1 MRVVSVTG
9 RHVTPLVEGWELTT
23 TAANAVGSPTMLPSA
38 LDWIPAV
45 VPGTAAEALR
55 RAGRWN
61 DDQPPPLHDRDVWY
75 RTRFVAE
82 GDRTLHF
89 GGLATFAEAWLNGI
103 RVLVSDNMFVTHEID
118 VGLTGA
124 VDLLIAFRALD
135 RVLEARRG
143 RARWRTRLVQN
154 NALRWARTTLLGHM
168 TGWQPAVH
176 AVGPWR
182 PVELIEQ
189 SPDLRLRT
197 ADLRTTL
204 DGNDGLVSVDI
215 AVDCEG
221 DRPAATL
228 TVGDSTGRLGWTD
241 AHHLS
246 GALRLHKVERWWPH
260 THGTPALHRVQL
272 RIGDAE
278 VDLGRTGFRT
288 IERDR
293 SGGFGLVLN
302 GQRIFAR
309 GACWS
314 AADLVSL
321 AGDRARLSPWL
332 ELARDAHM
340 NMVRVG
346 GTMVYESDDF
356 FDLCDEL
363 GILVWHDFM
372 FANMD
377 YPIADLGF
385 RTGIE
390 AEAAQF
396 LDRTQGHPCLAV
408 LCGGSEV
415 AQQAAMLGLPP
426 ASWSSP
432 LFDEILPAAATQLR
446 PDVVYVPHSPVGG
459 DLPFAVGSG
468 VSHYYGVGAYRR
480 SLDDA
485 RRAGVRFTSECL
497 AFANVPVAATTSI
510 AWADPDRW
518 QAAVPRDRGADWD
531 FEDVRDHYVERLF
544 GVEPKALR
552 AADPTRYLRL
562 GRAATALA
570 MEATI
575 TEWRRPG
582 SSCRGALVWMLK
594 DFVAGAGWGVIDA
607 TGAPKAAWHA
617 LRRAFRPVQV
627 ALTDEGLDGLAIHL
641 LNDTAASIQ
650 ARLSL
655 LCLRDHAVPV
665 LRRQRELE
673 LAPRSGLSLS
683 SAELIGSFFDIT
695 YAYHFGQ
702 APLDATIVTLDD
714 VATGR
719 RLGEAVHFPLG
730 RQTPDFPEPGLSVE
744 VVRDPTGW
752 SLRLQATRLASG
764 VLIEDPHYRAA
775 DEGFALLPG
784 ERRDVP
790 LIALAQTDKTPNGKV
805 FATARAVG
813 VAYPGGHISIPPP

>member
-1 MRVVSVTG
+1 MRIVSVTG
-9 RHVTPLVEGWELTT
+9 RHATPLVDGWQLAI
-23 TAANAVGSPTMLPSA
+23 TAANAASNPALLPPT
-38 LDWIPAV
+38 LDWMPAV

-55 RAGRWN
+55 GAGKWD
-61 DDQPPPLHDRDVWY
+61 DDQPPALHDRDIWY
-75 RTRFVAE
+75 RTRFVAN
-82 GDRTLHF
+82 GDRTLRF
-89 GGLATFAEAWLNGI
+89 AGLATFAEVWLNGI
-103 RVLVSDNMFVTHEID
+103 RVLVGDNMFVTHEID
-118 VGLTGA
+118 VGLTGE

-135 RVLEARRG
+135 RVLEAHRS

-154 NALRWARTTLLGHM
+154 NALRWARTTLLGHT

-182 PVELIEQ
+182 PIELIEQ
-189 SPDLRLRT
+189 APGLRLRT
-197 ADLRTTL
+197 ADVHASL

-215 AVDCEG
+215 EVDG
-221 DRPAATL
+221 LDDRPMATL
-228 TVGDSTGRLGWTD
+228 TVGNTRGRLQW
-241 AHHLS
+241 ANPHRLS
-246 GALRLHKVERWWPH
+246 GTLRLPGIEKWWPH

-272 RIGDAE
+272 RIGDVE

-288 IERDR
+288 IALEPGD
-293 SGGFGLVLN
+293 GFGLVVN
-302 GQRIFAR
+302 GQRLFAR

-321 AGDRARLSPWL
+321 AGDRARLAPWL

-346 GTMVYESDDF
+346 GTMIYESDDF

-385 RTGIE
+385 RTRVE

-426 ASWSSP
+426 ASWSNP
-432 LFDEILPAAATQLR
+432 LFDEVLPAAVAQTR
-446 PDVVYVPHSPVGG
+446 PDAVYVPHSPGGG
-459 DLPFAVGSG
+459 DLPFAGGTG
-468 VSHYYGVGAYRR
+468 VSHYYGVGAYQRP
-480 SLDDA
+480 LDDA

-497 AFANVPVAATTSI
+497 AFSNVPISAT
-510 AWADPDRW
+510 ANAEWADPRRW

-531 FEDVRDHYVERLF
+531 FEDVRDHYVSRLF
-544 GVEPKALR
+544 GIDPKAAR
-552 AADPTRYLRL
+552 RDHPEHYLRL

-575 TEWRRPG
+575 AEWRRPG

-594 DFVAGAGWGVIDA
+594 DFVAGAGWGVIDS
-607 TGAPKAAWHA
+607 TGAPKLAWHA

-641 LNDTAASIQ
+641 LNDTAAPIQ
-650 ARLSL
+650 AKLSL

-665 LRRQRELE
+665 LRREREIE
-673 LAPRSGLSLS
+673 LAPRSNRTLS
-683 SAELIGSFFDIT
+683 SAALIGSFFDIT
-695 YAYHFGQ
+695 YAYHFGP

-714 VATGR
+714 AATGD
-719 RLGEAVHFPLG
+719 RLGEALHFPLG
-730 RQTPDFPEPGLSVE
+730 AQTPVPESGLE
-744 VVRDPTGW
+744 IELVRDSAGW
-752 SLRLQATRLASG
+752 ALRLQAARLASC
-764 VLIEDPHYRAA
+764 VLIEDPHFRAA
-775 DEGFALLPG
+775 DEGFALPPG
-784 ERRDVP
+784 EQRDVR
-790 LIALAQTDKTPNGKV
+790 LIALSHTDARPNGLV
-805 FATARAVG
+805 FASARAEG
-813 VAYPGGHISIPPP
+813 IAYQAR